1 LYISRHVTFDENTF
15 PLQNIINQSTSKSS
29 LPVAPLVSAPLL
41 QLVPSTN
48 QALPAPVSTVHQE
61 ELSLPA
67 SNSDTTVSTIQVN
80 LPTPVVSQ
88 RQHNMTT
95 RSMNNI
101 FVPKQ
106 LHNTTTHP
114 LPDSPEPTCV
124 SQALKNPLWRNAMLE
139 EITTLLNH
147 ATWDLVPPA
156 ASQNLIGC
164 KFVFRTKQNLDGTIS
179 RYKARLVAKGFHQ
192 RPSLDYSQTFSPVVK
207 PATIHLIL
215 SIVVMHGWSLRQLD
229 INNAFLY
236 GNLEETIFMHQP
248 PGFRDTSKPDYVCKL
263 KKSIYGL
270 KQAPR
275 QWYKA
280 LRDALLQFSFVHSA
294 TDTSLFIYVSNSVL
308 CYCLVYVD
316 DIIIT
321 GNVSTI
327 VDAIINKLS
336 HTFSVKD
343 MGHLHFFL
351 GIEVIPTAKGLF
363 LSQHKYIGDL
373 LSKTSMNMAKDV
385 HTPMSTSTPLTLS
398 DGSAPTDSTEYRKV
412 IGALQYLGLTRP
424 DIAFAVNRLSQ
435 FMHKFMDVS

>member
-1 LYISRHVTFDENTF
+1 
-15 PLQNIINQSTSKSS
+15 
-29 LPVAPLVSAPLL
+29 
-41 QLVPSTN
+41 
-48 QALPAPVSTVHQE
+48 
-61 ELSLPA
+61 
-67 SNSDTTVSTIQVN
+67 
-80 LPTPVVSQ
+80 
-88 RQHNMTT
+88 
-95 RSMNNI
+95 MNNI

-114 LPDSPEPTCV
+114 LPDSTEPTCV
-124 SQALKNPLWRNAMLE
+124 SQALQNPLWRNAMSE
-139 EITTLLNH
+139 EITALLNH

-164 KFVFRTKQNLDGTIS
+164 KFVFRTKRNPDGTIS
-179 RYKARLVAKGFHQ
+179 RYRARLVAKGFHQ
-192 RPSLDYSQTFSPVVK
+192 RPGLDYSQTFSPVVK
-207 PATIHLIL
+207 PATIRLIL
-215 SIVVMHGWSLRQLD
+215 SIDVLHGWSLRQLD
-229 INNAFLY
+229 INNAFLH
-236 GNLEETIFMHQP
+236 GNLEETVFMHQP
-248 PGFRDTSKPDYVCKL
+248 PGFKDTSKPHYVCKL

-280 LRDALLQFSFVHSA
+280 LRDALLQFGFVHSA
-294 TDTSLFIYVSNSVL
+294 TDTSLFIYVSHNVL

-321 GNVSTI
+321 GNVSTF
-327 VDAIINKLS
+327 VDAIITKLS

-351 GIEVIPTAKGLF
+351 GIEVIPTDKGLF
-363 LSQHKYIGDL
+363 LSQHKYIRDL

-398 DGSAPTDSTEYRKV
+398 DGSAPTDSTDYRKV

-435 FMHKFMDVS
+435 FMHKPTECH